1 MVHLKEQ
8 TAPLDLSHHLSQV
21 TKNRTPSSIKNYY
34 RFFKISGIGNLASG
48 LPNAS
53 YFPFDTLEA
62 EVAHPS
68 RWDATGSESDS
79 EDAESTSLLVVPKA
93 TKGGEPAKRVD
104 LATALQ
110 YGTAGGYPP
119 LLSWI
124 RRFTLDVLVPHVPY
138 EPGPDVIL
146 SCGSTDGLFKLVD
159 LLYDSW
165 LPERGDPVSERP
177 GILTELFVFNNVLPV
192 VEPHGIQIVPVEID
206 GEGMLATGPG
216 SLDDVL
222 RSWDPAKGK
231 RPHVLYTVTVGHN
244 PTGGV
249 QSLQRKRE
257 LYAVCREFD
266 IVIIEDDP
274 YWYLQFPSAAAA
286 EAKSRHTAES
296 LAVKREP
303 EGLLGEDDD
312 RDGPPPR
319 RRRRSGHDFI
329 DSLVPSYLSLDV
341 DGRVIRLDTLSKT
354 MAPGCR
360 MGWITAQPKFIERL
374 ERITEISTQQP
385 SGFAQAMVV
394 QLLAGQ
400 QPDALNTFAELP
412 AHKRGAF
419 SGWKMDG
426 WVHWLASL
434 RSVYERRA
442 ARMCA
447 ILDQGTHQVIKKP
460 SSSSSSPSYPTPLP
474 SSSSSPSTSST
485 PGKRTQL
492 LSFDWPRGGMFV
504 WLRVHFEEH
513 PLWMAR
519 VPTLGAPLLDG
530 PAMAAALLA
539 FMARKPHLVL
549 PSPGTMF
556 GATPAVVEERAW
568 RHLRLCFT
576 AESEDNIDAC
586 SRRLTNAVH
595 KFWLIDGVDIMEE
608 LVREQRAS

>member
-1 MVHLKEQ
+1 MVYFQEEA
-8 TAPLDLSHHLSQV
+8 APLDLSHHLSRV

-62 EVAHPS
+62 EVARPS
-68 RWDATGSESDS
+68 RWDASPDEYHP
-79 EDAESTSLLVVPKA
+79 DAEESSLVVVPKA
-93 TKGGEPAKRVD
+93 ATNSGGDPAKRVD
-104 LATALQ
+104 IATALQ

-119 LLSWI
+119 LLSWV
-124 RRFTLDVLVPHVPY
+124 RRFMLDVLAPNVPY

-146 SCGSTDGLFKLVD
+146 SCGSTDGVFKLVD

-177 GILTELFVFNNVLPV
+177 GLLTELFVFNNVLPV
-192 VEPHGIQIVPVEID
+192 VEPHGIQIVTVEID
-206 GEGMLATGPG
+206 GEGILAKGPG
-216 SLDDVL
+216 SLEDVL
-222 RSWDPAKGK
+222 RNWDPARGK

-249 QSLQRKRE
+249 QSLQRKRDI
-257 LYAVCREFD
+257 YSVCRAFD
-266 IVIIEDDP
+266 IIIIEDEP

-286 EAKSRHTAES
+286 EAQSRHTAES
-296 LAVKREP
+296 LAVKRESD
-303 EGLLGEDDD
+303 EELLGYA
-312 RDGPPPR
+312 GTR
-319 RRRRSGHDFI
+319 RQRSGHSFI
-329 DSLVPSYLSLDV
+329 DSLVPSFLSLDI

-360 MGWITAQPKFIERL
+360 IGWITAQPKFIERL

-400 QPDALNTFAELP
+400 NPDALHAFADLP
-412 AHKRGAF
+412 AHKRSAF

-426 WVHWLASL
+426 WVHWLAGL

-442 ARMCA
+442 ARMCS
-447 ILDQGTHQVIKKP
+447 ILDQGTHMVVKKP
-460 SSSSSSPSYPTPLP
+460 SSSSSSR
-474 SSSSSPSTSST
+474 SS

-519 VPTLGAPLLDG
+519 GPTMEALDG
-530 PAMAAALLA
+530 PAMAAAMLA

-556 GATPAVVEERAW
+556 GATPTVVKERAW
-568 RHLRLCFT
+568 QNLRLCFT
-576 AESEDNIDAC
+576 AESEENIDAC
-586 SRRLTNAVH
+586 SRRFTNAVH
-595 KFWLIDGVDIMEE
+595 KFWLIDEVDVMED